1 VKRFSRRDFGQGAA
15 LTLAGGA
22 LASAVILGS
31 GASPAEAAAA
41 VASPH
46 AQAEIDGKLR
56 HIFALYGDRL
66 SDEQRQML
74 HVVVA
79 DHVRML
85 ERIRAVQLHNS
96 DPPAAVLQLID
107 GSGAGPR
114 E

>member
-1 VKRFSRRDFGQGAA
+1 MKRFSRRDFGQGAA

-22 LASAVILGS
+22 LASAVMLGS
-31 GASPAEAAAA
+31 GAPPAAGAAAR
-41 VASPH
+41 ASPP

-66 SDEQRQML
+66 SDKQRQML
-74 HVVVA
+74 RVVVA

-85 ERIRAVQLHNS
+85 ESIRAVQLHNS
-96 DPPAAVLQLID
+96 DPPAAVLKLID
-107 GSGAGPR
+107 GSGAGHR